1 MGRLRQ
7 SAPSI
12 GSSTDD
18 LPPSLRAGMES
29 PKPHL
34 KLEKTGAWSYLL
46 IAALQAYTILTVVRC
61 LANPTWVALTDN
73 IDEAGGDEGMAPE
86 GSAGKREKWFLG
98 CAIVFTLLSC
108 IGVTLRIMDKMA
120 WLRRGPVMA
129 AYFQAAFCIAAMSS
143 FVSSHKLTSGT
154 EYSHG
159 FLTCVIT
166 AILSVIVV
174 VMLTIDWRRGFPS
187 AGLSA
192 TLKALIIS
200 SFLMTAV
207 IIIGAATYTWLED
220 WTFDQ
225 AVNFCIVSFSTIGYG
240 NLSPRSVAGQ
250 AVFFFYGILGISAI
264 GFFIVSLRNAVIEQL
279 EWRLIEDFSKPAHI
293 IRVQTR
299 MSAKDLPYPM
309 ARLEEEQKV
318 KATIKRTMFIRMI
331 IIWIVL
337 WFGGAA
343 VFCAF
348 ENWTF
353 LESLYFCYVTL
364 TTIGFGDY
372 VLTEPGSIE
381 FWNIYVFVG
390 LTIFTY
396 ILSLFSESMTSHIHL
411 VDDDEVREDKDD
423 LFRWEQCEGDSN
435 SPHGPPPILIFSQ
448 GVALGLEGTK
458 WPRNRQQQMR
468 LHPVQTQQEIT
479 GIPQQ
484 PNQQGNQAHPRRKV
498 RFWDRFSRRVSRNG
512 DQNREQSGLR
522 RRGSVGRVLR
532 VSSKERKHILQAEYY
547 ANQGGH
553 PNNKGNMTVDSEV
566 TLDAGGRLENVR
578 NQGDALTMAPASTK
592 FINTC
597 DISPQWR
604 VDDRL
609 SLESPTG
616 STNSSSSAINPT
628 QQVCVY
634 GTSGYRD
641 ATANH
646 CRSMSSAKTEGI
658 QPSSSS
664 SCSPDYNCYSTSGQN
679 YEPSIYLQEP
689 SPACDLATPRG
700 IRRQQDHS
708 YSQEFS
714 QDLYV
719 QASTLQHQ
727 PQIQFVSPRAPLRV
741 YTVSRRISAQQ
752 HSPQLRQNQRETIK
766 GVSSESINNILPSGD
781 GRVSTSLDSLH
792 DQGVGFNDEQEV
804 VLPLQGSSLLLP
816 RPREDRDGSLAA
828 LHIPWSEQEKERED
842 RTKAYERY
850 LELEHTRQSHSS
862 DTTKVG
868 SPMPQTIP
876 TDPFSSMDQF
886 AVQTLNKSRALD
898 EVFDRS
904 NTVFT
909 SEDQKIIPWDR
920 DGIAPDEMPPEEY
933 FEARMRVDSI
943 GS

>member
-1 MGRLRQ
+1 
-7 SAPSI
+7 
-12 GSSTDD
+12 
-18 LPPSLRAGMES
+18 
-29 PKPHL
+29 
-34 KLEKTGAWSYLL
+34 
-46 IAALQAYTILTVVRC
+46 
-61 LANPTWVALTDN
+61 
-73 IDEAGGDEGMAPE
+73 
-86 GSAGKREKWFLG
+86 
-98 CAIVFTLLSC
+98 
-108 IGVTLRIMDKMA
+108 
-120 WLRRGPVMA
+120 MA

-143 FVSSHKLTSGT
+143 FVSSHKLTLGT

-166 AILSVIVV
+166 AVLSVIVA

-207 IIIGAATYTWLED
+207 LIIGAATYMWLED

-250 AVFFFYGILGISAI
+250 IVFFFYGILGISTI

-299 MSAKDLPYPM
+299 MSAKDLPYPR

-318 KATIKRTMFIRMI
+318 KATIKRTMIIRMV

-337 WFGGAA
+337 WFGGAG

-411 VDDDEVREDKDD
+411 VDDDEVREDKDN
-423 LFRWEQCEGDSN
+423 LFRRGQCEGDSN
-435 SPHGPPPILIFSQ
+435 SPHGPPPILIFSE
-448 GVALGLEGTK
+448 GITLGLEGTK
-458 WPRNRQQQMR
+458 WPRNRQEQMR
-468 LHPVQTQQEIT
+468 LHPLQTQQEIAEIT
-479 GIPQQ
+479 QQ

-498 RFWDRFSRRVSRNG
+498 RFWDRFSGRISRIGN
-512 DQNREQSGLR
+512 QSREQSGLR
-522 RRGSVGRVLR
+522 RKGSTGRVLR
-532 VSSKERKHILQAEYY
+532 VTSKEHKHILQAEYY
-547 ANQGGH
+547 TNQGGH
-553 PNNKGNMTVDSEV
+553 PSNNGNMTVDSEV
-566 TLDAGGRLENVR
+566 TLDTGDRLENVLNR
-578 NQGDALTMAPASTK
+578 GDALTIAPAATK
-592 FINTC
+592 FVDTC
-597 DISPQWR
+597 DIPRQWK

-609 SLESPTG
+609 SLES
-616 STNSSSSAINPT
+616 STKSINSSSSAINPT
-628 QQVCVY
+628 QQVCVH
-634 GTSGYRD
+634 GISGYRD
-641 ATANH
+641 AAAKH
-646 CRSMSSAKTEGI
+646 HRSMSSAKTGGI
-658 QPSSSS
+658 QLSSSS
-664 SCSPDYNCYSTSGQN
+664 SCSPDYSCYSTSGPN
-679 YEPSIYLQEP
+679 YEPSIYLQEL
-689 SPACDLATPRG
+689 SPACELATPRG

-708 YSQEFS
+708 YSQDFP
-714 QDLYV
+714 QVLHV
-719 QASTLQHQ
+719 QASTPQHQ
-727 PQIQFVSPRAPLRV
+727 PQIQFLPPRAPLRV
-741 YTVSRRISAQQ
+741 YTMPRRISVQQ
-752 HSPQLRQNQRETIK
+752 HSPQLKQNQRETIN
-766 GVSSESINNILPSGD
+766 GVSSESINGILPSGD
-781 GRVSTSLDSLH
+781 GRVSAFLDSLH
-792 DQGVGFNDEQEV
+792 DQRVVFSDEQEV
-804 VLPLQGSSLLLP
+804 VLPIQGSSLLLP
-816 RPREDRDGSLAA
+816 RPREDRNGSLAT
-828 LHIPWSEQEKERED
+828 LYTPWFEQEKESED

-868 SPMPQTIP
+868 SPLPQAIP
-876 TDPFSSMDQF
+876 TDPFLSVNAF
-886 AVQTLNKSRALD
+886 TEQTLNKNRTLD

-904 NTVFT
+904 NIVFT
-909 SEDQKIIPWDR
+909 SENQKVVPWDCG
-920 DGIAPDEMPPEEY
+920 GIAPDEMPPEEH
-933 FEARMRVDSI
+933 FEARMRLDSI